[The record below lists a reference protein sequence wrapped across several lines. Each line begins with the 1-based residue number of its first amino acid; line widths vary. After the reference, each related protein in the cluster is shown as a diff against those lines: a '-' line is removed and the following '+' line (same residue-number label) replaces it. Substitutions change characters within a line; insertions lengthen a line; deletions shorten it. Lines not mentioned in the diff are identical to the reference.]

1 MILKHMCN
9 ASLAP
14 SVGMIDCFGVEA
26 VNAGSGCLNQT
37 AF

>member
-9 ASLAP
+9 ASLAL

-26 VNAGSGCLNQT
+26 ENSGSGCLNQS
-37 AF
+37 AC